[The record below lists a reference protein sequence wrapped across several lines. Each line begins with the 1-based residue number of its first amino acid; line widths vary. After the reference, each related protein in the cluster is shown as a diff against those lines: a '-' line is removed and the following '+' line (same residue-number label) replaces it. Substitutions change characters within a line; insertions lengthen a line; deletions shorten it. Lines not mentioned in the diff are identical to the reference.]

1 MLYQLSYTPSKG
13 LVGETPP
20 LVQTSDAPESDGPA
34 GASDL
39 VTAGRVV

>member
-1 MLYQLSYTPSKG
+1 
-13 LVGETPP
+13 
-20 LVQTSDAPESDGPA
+20 LVQTSDAPESEGPA